1 MFSKG
6 NIDIAVPKTNFS
18 TGEVISGIATLNM
31 KKRAKAKDF
40 TISLI
45 CEQKIKE
52 MRGTSRST
60 RTDRIYEFEQQLE
73 GEKEYEGSG
82 TYTFEIKVPEDVLDQ
97 QPQMPQLEGTL
108 GTALGIVQ
116 SLAGMGAT
124 KKTSW
129 YLLARL
135 DIPWGT
141 DVKEKVQITIG

>member
-1 MFSKG
+1 MFGKG
-6 NIDIAVPKTNFS
+6 KIDIAVPKTNFVA
-18 TGEVISGIATLNM
+18 GEIISGIATLNM
-31 KKRAKAKDF
+31 KKRAKASDF

-60 RTDRIYEFEQQLE
+60 RTDRIYEFEQQLD

-97 QPQMPQLEGTL
+97 QSRMPQLEGTL
-108 GTALGIVQ
+108 GTALSIAQ
-116 SLAGMGAT
+116 SLTGMGAT
-124 KKTSW
+124 KRTSW

-141 DVKEKVQITIG
+141 DIKEKVQITVG

>member
-1 MFSKG
+1 MFNKG

-31 KKRAKAKDF
+31 KKRAKASDF

-60 RTDRIYEFEQQLE
+60 RTDRIYEFEQQLD
-73 GEKEYEGSG
+73 GEKEYEGSE
-82 TYTFEIKVPEDVLDQ
+82 TYPFEIKIPEDVPDQ
-97 QPQMPQLEGTL
+97 QFQMPQLEGTL

-116 SLAGMGAT
+116 SLAGMGVT
-124 KKTSW
+124 KRTSW

-135 DIPWGT
+135 DIPWGADT
-141 DVKEKVQITIG
+141 KEKVQITIG

>member
-18 TGEVISGIATLNM
+18 TGEAISGVATLNM
-31 KKRAKAKDF
+31 KKRAKARDF

-45 CEQKIKE
+45 CEQKVKE

-60 RTDRIYEFEQQLE
+60 RTDRIYEFEQQLD

-82 TYTFEIKVPEDVLDQ
+82 TYTFEIKIPEDVIGQ
-97 QPQMPQLEGTL
+97 QPQMPQLDGAL
-108 GTALGIVQ
+108 GTALSIAQ
-116 SLAGMGAT
+116 SLTGMGVT
-124 KKTSW
+124 KRTSW

>member
-31 KKRAKAKDF
+31 KKRAKASDF

-52 MRGTSRST
+52 RRGTSRSS
-60 RTDRIYEFEQQLE
+60 RTDRIYEFEQQLD

-97 QPQMPQLEGTL
+97 QSLMPQLEGTL
-108 GTALGIVQ
+108 GTALSIAQ
-116 SLAGMGAT
+116 SLTGMGVT
-124 KKTSW
+124 KRTSW

-135 DIPWGT
+135 DIPWGA
-141 DVKEKVQITIG
+141 DIKEKVQITIG

>member
-6 NIDIAVPKTNFS
+6 KIDIAVPKTNFN

-31 KKRAKAKDF
+31 KKRAKAREF

-52 MRGTSRST
+52 RRGTSRST
-60 RTDRIYEFEQQLE
+60 RTDRIYEFEQQLD

-82 TYTFEIKVPEDVLDQ
+82 TYPFEIKIPEDVLGQ
-97 QPQMPQLEGTL
+97 QPQLEGTL
-108 GTALGIVQ
+108 GTALGIAQ
-116 SLAGMGAT
+116 SLTGMGAT
-124 KKTSW
+124 KRTSW

-135 DIPWGT
+135 DIPWGADT
-141 DVKEKVQITIG
+141 KEKVQITIG

>member
-6 NIDIAVPKTNFS
+6 KIDIAVPKTNFS

-31 KKRAKAKDF
+31 KKRAKAREF
-40 TISLI
+40 TVSLI
-45 CEQKIKE
+45 CDQKITE
-52 MRGTSRST
+52 RRGTSRST
-60 RTDRIYEFEQQLE
+60 RTDRIYEFEQQLD

-82 TYTFEIKVPEDVLDQ
+82 TYPFEIKIPEDVLDQ

-108 GTALGIVQ
+108 GTALGIAQ
-116 SLAGMGAT
+116 SLTGMGAT

-129 YLLARL
+129 YLLTRL

-141 DVKEKVQITIG
+141 DIKEKVQITIG